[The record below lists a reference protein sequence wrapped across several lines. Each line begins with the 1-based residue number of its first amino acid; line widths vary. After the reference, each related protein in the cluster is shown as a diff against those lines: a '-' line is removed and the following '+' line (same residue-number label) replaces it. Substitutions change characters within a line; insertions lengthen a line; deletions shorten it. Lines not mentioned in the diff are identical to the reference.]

1 MLTPTAMEFFLLATY
16 LTNYLAWQKM
26 VFYQV
31 GYEIFEVESLDC
43 NWMERKL
50 GLKPTDSGTQI
61 RMNEIDR

>member
-1 MLTPTAMEFFLLATY
+1 
-16 LTNYLAWQKM
+16 M